1 MRPGEVADFQVQMR
15 SISLLC
21 FEGVL
26 EMYGNLSTS
35 AEMDLVREYLASA
48 DGYKLWSMMATP
60 RDFVLG
66 VQKFLDSRG
75 AASVQLNQGP
85 GPTKWP
91 GGQI

>member
-1 MRPGEVADFQVQMR
+1 MRPGEVADFHEQMR

-35 AEMDLVREYLASA
+35 AEMDLVREYLEGA

-66 VQKFLDSRG
+66 VQKFLNSRG

-85 GPTKWP
+85 GPTQWP